1 MVAACMSVSALS
13 SCVPDPGLES
23 WSPLCPP
30 QVLELRWSLV
40 NVTKVTLSGQF
51 SVFLLYCLIA
61 YH

>member
-23 WSPLCPP
+23 SLPP
-30 QVLELRWSLV
+30 QVLELSWSLV
-40 NVTKVTLSGQF
+40 NVTQVTLSGQF

-61 YH
+61 DH